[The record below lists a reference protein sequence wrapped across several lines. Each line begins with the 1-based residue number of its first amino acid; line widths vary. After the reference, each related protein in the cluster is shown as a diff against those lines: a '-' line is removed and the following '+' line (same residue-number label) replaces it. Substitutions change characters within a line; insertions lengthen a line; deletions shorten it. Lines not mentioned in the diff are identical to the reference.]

1 MPSLVDPLNRI
12 PLAVVDV
19 ETTGA
24 SARWGDRIIEIGIVR
39 YERGAAALR
48 YSALIDPRRR
58 ISAGVTAL
66 TGISQSMVQGQP
78 TFGRRLEEFLPLL
91 QGALIVGHNVRFDL
105 SFLSAEF
112 RRAGTTLTG
121 ALTQPM
127 TPAAQAPPAQM
138 AESLFTINSFESAR
152 VPPAVIP
159 DRPAAPHVLDTV
171 RIARR
176 RFGRGGN
183 ALQRLSRR
191 LGVYPAVAHRALADA
206 EATGMVLERLLE
218 PIGGFSAMLVDVLG
232 AQGGPMRL
240 EPPAAEPEPM
250 PMEILDAIEAGRE
263 VKMIYLDATARRS
276 ERTILPLRIRRR
288 RGMAMLIAHCQLRNE
303 QRTFKLDRIV
313 TLEAIES
320 PERQQLPAG

>member
-39 YERGAAALR
+39 YEQGAAAQR

-66 TGISQSMVQGQP
+66 TGISQGMVQGKP
-78 TFGRRLEEFLPLL
+78 TFGQRLAEFLPLL
-91 QGALIVGHNVRFDL
+91 QGALVVGHNVCFDL

-112 RRAGTTLTG
+112 RRAGMTLTG
-121 ALTQPM
+121 ALTRPM
-127 TPAAQAPPAQM
+127 TPSAHAPLPLM
-138 AESLFTINSFESAR
+138 TDSLFTINSFGGAP
-152 VPPAVIP
+152 VPPAAIP
-159 DRPAAPHVLDTV
+159 DRAAAPHVLDTV

-191 LGVYPAVAHRALADA
+191 LGVFPAVAHRALADA
-206 EATGMVLERLLE
+206 EATGMVLQRLLE
-218 PIGGFSAMLVDVLG
+218 PIGGFGAMLVDVLG

-240 EPPAAEPEPM
+240 EQPTAEPEPL

-263 VKMIYLDATARRS
+263 VKMIYLDAAARRS
-276 ERTILPLRIRRR
+276 ERTVLPLRIRRR
-288 RGMAMLIAHCQLRNE
+288 RGTAMLIAHCQLRNE

-320 PERQQLPAG
+320 HERAQLQAG